1 MEAYREAPEA
11 SIGTGLLTPAGR
23 SRREV
28 ALLTSRRK
36 EAHHTELFRSTVQAK
51 ETAMNKKSPKKLVLC
66 TETLRNLEERDL
78 QHAAGA
84 TAAASD
90 CGSACLCTAT
100 HVCSNC
106 RPCF

>member
-1 MEAYREAPEA
+1 
-11 SIGTGLLTPAGR
+11 
-23 SRREV
+23 
-28 ALLTSRRK
+28 
-36 EAHHTELFRSTVQAK
+36 
-51 ETAMNKKSPKKLVLC
+51 MNKKTPKKLVLC
-66 TETLRNLEERDL
+66 TETLRNLNEQDL
-78 QHAAGA
+78 QHVAGR